1 MKKTVLFLSILLL
14 NVTKVSL
21 GQVENVPLNSPVYT
35 FLKEMKVKG
44 ILPYISE
51 DVPNLSRFQV
61 RDFLDSVKN
70 HWDELSDIE
79 KEFTQRYLDEFSD
92 IMDDETTSILFNPGT
107 KFTQT
112 ASEFFSNK
120 IKYTFVH
127 QEENANF
134 YFEMLQDFYYG
145 STFKPSAEDVF
156 IYDFGFRVRGTTFKH
171 LGYYFA
177 FQKGG
182 VWGNRKTAELLL
194 PALRYNTKWVM
205 ENEDIKNYD
214 FVSSYL
220 KYYVQPAEDMHIS
233 LQLGREPITAGYG
246 YGSKLVLSGMHP
258 IMDFF
263 KFNFNYGIFH
273 LSSIHASTVGEY
285 FRNRD
290 DRFTKFWAFN
300 RLKITIPNLF
310 DIGVGESIVYS
321 KRGIDLAYFPPVGFY
336 KFIEIAL
343 QDRDNGNLYFDLQTK
358 FLKNLELQGTFFLD
372 ENFVGYLSNPDNFA
386 NKVAYQLGAMWY
398 EAFTLNNFS
407 LVFEYTKIRPF
418 VYTHFNRD
426 NSYTSFGTNLGH
438 YIGPNADEIFT
449 RLAYNFNSCL
459 RLELD
464 YRHVRRG
471 ENVYNEEGNLV
482 KNVGSDVFLTHGSRP
497 DNKSAPFLDGIRIN
511 HDIYQAKLRIEPIRD
526 YIFEI
531 IYNYHI
537 ENNLTIG
544 EKSDQSFAY
553 IRLIWE
559 Y

>member
-1 MKKTVLFLSILLL
+1 
-14 NVTKVSL
+14 
-21 GQVENVPLNSPVYT
+21 
-35 FLKEMKVKG
+35 MKVKN

-61 RDFLDSVKN
+61 KEFLDSIKKQ
-70 HWDELSDIE
+70 WYELSDIE
-79 KEFTQRYLDEFSD
+79 REFTQRYLDEFSD
-92 IMDDETTSILFNPGT
+92 IMDDETTTILFNPDK
-107 KFTQT
+107 KFITT
-112 ASEFFSNK
+112 VSEFFSNK
-120 IKYTFVH
+120 IKYSFVH

-134 YFEMLQDFYYG
+134 HFEMLQDFYYG
-145 STFKPSAEDVF
+145 SAFKPSTEDVF
-156 IYDFGFRVRGTTFKH
+156 MYDFGFRLRGTVFKH
-171 LGYYFA
+171 LGYKFV

-182 VWGNRKTAELLL
+182 VWGSRKTAELLL

-220 KYYVQPAEDMHIS
+220 KYHVEPAEDMHVS

-258 IMDFF
+258 VMDFF
-263 KFNFNYGIFH
+263 KFNFDYGIFH

-285 FRNRD
+285 FRNRE

-300 RLKITIPNLF
+300 RVKITIPDLF
-310 DIGVGESIVYS
+310 DIGAGESVVYS
-321 KRGIDLAYFPPVGFY
+321 GRGIDISYLPPVGWY

-358 FLKNLELQGTFFLD
+358 FIKNLELQGTLFLD
-372 ENFVGYLSNPDNFA
+372 ENLVGYLSEPDNYA

-398 EAFTLNNFS
+398 EAFTLGNLS
-407 LVFEYTKIRPF
+407 LIFEYTKIRPF
-418 VYTHFNRD
+418 VYTHFNKD
-426 NSYTSFGTNLGH
+426 NSYTAFGANLGH
-438 YIGPNADEIFT
+438 YIGPNSDEIFT
-449 RLAYNFNSCL
+449 RLGYNVNSWL

-464 YRHVRRG
+464 YRHIRRG
-471 ENVYNEEGNLV
+471 ENVYDEEGNLV
-482 KNVGSDVFLTHGSRP
+482 KNVGSDVFITHGSSP
-497 DNKSAPFLDGIRIN
+497 ENKSAPFLDGIRIN
-511 HDIYQAKLRIEPIRD
+511 NDIYQAKIRIEPIRD

-531 IYNYHI
+531 IYNYQI
-537 ENNLTIG
+537 ENNISIG
-544 EKSDQSFAY
+544 RKSDQSFAY